1 MNGRLGCLPI
11 FLFLLLLFLL
21 PLVFV
26 QFMGLA
32 LAKLRLDP
40 YVAMIVIMGIFLGS
54 VVNIPITR
62 MVRQEDVIAHP
73 YPLFGF
79 LDIWPHL
86 QRSRRET
93 ILAVNLGGCVI
104 PTLVAVYEI
113 FQLLGDSWSY
123 LFPLGLAVAI
133 NTVVCYRLAKPVEGI
148 GIAMPAF
155 VPPMVA
161 ALTALLLAP
170 DEAPSVA
177 FVGGVFGPLLGADI
191 FHIREVPRIA
201 TGMASIGGAGTFD
214 GIVLSG
220 ILAAYLA

>member
-21 PLVFV
+21 PLVFA

-40 YVAMIVIMGIFLGS
+40 SVAMFVIVGIFLGS
-54 VVNIPITR
+54 VVNIPITLII
-62 MVRQEDVIAHP
+62 RQDEVIAHP

-79 LDIWPHL
+79 LDIGSHL
-86 QRSRRET
+86 QRSPNET
-93 ILAVNLGGCVI
+93 ILAVNLGGCVV

-113 FQLLGDSWSY
+113 LQILRDSWIY
-123 LFPLGLAVAI
+123 PFPIVLAVAI
-133 NTVVCYRLAKPVEGI
+133 NTAVCYRLAKPVKGI
-148 GIAMPAF
+148 GIAMPAL
-155 VPPMVA
+155 VPPLVA

-177 FVGGVFGPLLGADI
+177 FVAGVFGPLLGADVL
-191 FHIREVPRIA
+191 HIREIPRIA

>member
-1 MNGRLGCLPI
+1 MNIRLGCLPI
-11 FLFLLLLFLL
+11 LLFLLLLFLL
-21 PLVFV
+21 PLVFA

-32 LAKLRLDP
+32 LIKLRLDP
-40 YVAMIVIMGIFLGS
+40 SVAMLVIMGIFLGS

-62 MVRQEDVIAHP
+62 MVRQDEVIAHP

-79 LDIWPHL
+79 LDIWPRL
-86 QRSRRET
+86 QRSPRET

-113 FQLLGDSWSY
+113 LQILGDSWIY
-123 LFPLGLAVAI
+123 LFPIGLAVAI
-133 NTVVCYRLAKPVEGI
+133 NTTVCYRLAKPVEGI
-148 GIAMPAF
+148 GIAMPAL
-155 VPPMVA
+155 VPPLVA

-170 DEAPSVA
+170 EEAPSVA
-177 FVGGVFGPLLGADI
+177 FVAGVFGPLLGADVL
-191 FHIREVPRIA
+191 HLREIPRIS

>member
-32 LAKLRLDP
+32 LVKLRLDP
-40 YVAMIVIMGIFLGS
+40 SAAMLVIVGIFLGS

-62 MVRQEDVIAHP
+62 IARQDEVIAHP

-79 LDIWPHL
+79 LDIGSHL
-86 QRSRRET
+86 QRSPRET
-93 ILAVNLGGCVI
+93 ILAVNLGGCVV

-113 FQLLGDSWSY
+113 LQIMVDSWIY
-123 LFPLGLAVAI
+123 LFPIVLAVAI
-133 NTVVCYRLAKPVEGI
+133 NTAVCYRLAKPVKGI
-148 GIAMPAF
+148 GIAMPAL
-155 VPPMVA
+155 VPPLVA
-161 ALTALLLAP
+161 ALTALLFAP
-170 DEAPSVA
+170 AEAPSVA
-177 FVGGVFGPLLGADI
+177 FVAGVFGPLLGADI
-191 FHIREVPRIA
+191 LHIREIPHIA

>member
-21 PLVFV
+21 PLVFA

-32 LAKLRLDP
+32 LVKLRLDP
-40 YVAMIVIMGIFLGS
+40 SVAMLVIVGIFLGS

-62 MVRQEDVIAHP
+62 IARQDEVIAHH

-79 LDIWPHL
+79 LDIGSHL
-86 QRSRRET
+86 QRSPRET
-93 ILAVNLGGCVI
+93 ILAVNLGGCVV

-113 FQLLGDSWSY
+113 LQILGDSWIY
-123 LFPLGLAVAI
+123 LFPIVLAVAI
-133 NTVVCYRLAKPVEGI
+133 NTAVCYRLAQPVEGI
-148 GIAMPAF
+148 GIAMPAL
-155 VPPMVA
+155 VPPLVA

-177 FVGGVFGPLLGADI
+177 FVAGVFGPLLGADI
-191 FHIREVPRIA
+191 LHIREIPRIA

>member
-26 QFMGLA
+26 QVMGMA
-32 LAKLRLDP
+32 LVKLRLDP
-40 YVAMIVIMGIFLGS
+40 YVAMLVIVGIFLGS

-62 MVRQEDVIAHP
+62 MVRQEDVIIHP
-73 YPLFGF
+73 YPLFGL
-79 LDIWPHL
+79 LDIRPH

-93 ILAVNLGGCVI
+93 IVAVNLGGCVI

-113 FQLLGDSWSY
+113 FQLLGDSWKY
-123 LFPLGLAVAI
+123 LFPVVLAVAI
-133 NTVVCYRLAKPVEGI
+133 NTAVCYGLAKPVKGI
-148 GIAMPAF
+148 GIAMPAL
-155 VPPMVA
+155 VPPLVA
-161 ALTALLLAP
+161 VLTALLLAP

-177 FVGGVFGPLLGADI
+177 FSAGVLGPLLGADI
-191 FHIREVPRIA
+191 LHLREIPRIA

>member
-1 MNGRLGCLPI
+1 MNRRLGCLPI
-11 FLFLLLLFLL
+11 LLFLLLLALL

-40 YVAMIVIMGIFLGS
+40 YSAMLIIMGIFLGS
-54 VVNIPITR
+54 VVNIPISR
-62 MVRQEDVIAHP
+62 VAREDDVIVHP
-73 YPLFGF
+73 FPHFGF

-93 ILAVNLGGCVI
+93 IVAVNLGGCVI

-113 FQLLGDSWSY
+113 FQLVGSSWSY
-123 LFPLGLAVAI
+123 LLPIGLTMALNIA
-133 NTVVCYRLAKPVEGI
+133 VCYRLAKPVEGI
-148 GIAMPAF
+148 GIAMPAL

-177 FVGGVFGPLLGADI
+177 FIAGVFGPLMGADVL
-191 FHIREVPRIA
+191 HMREIPRLA

>member
-21 PLVFV
+21 PLVFA

-40 YVAMIVIMGIFLGS
+40 SVAMFVIVGIFLGS

-62 MVRQEDVIAHP
+62 IIRQDEVIAHP
-73 YPLFGF
+73 YPLFSF
-79 LDIWPHL
+79 LDIGSHL
-86 QRSRRET
+86 QRSPNET
-93 ILAVNLGGCVI
+93 ILAVNLGGCVV

-113 FQLLGDSWSY
+113 LQILRDSGIY
-123 LFPLGLAVAI
+123 LFPIVLAVAI
-133 NTVVCYRLAKPVEGI
+133 NTAVCYRLAKPVKGI
-148 GIAMPAF
+148 GIAMPAL
-155 VPPMVA
+155 VPPLVA

-177 FVGGVFGPLLGADI
+177 FVAGVFGPLLGADVL
-191 FHIREVPRIA
+191 HIREIPRIA

>member
-1 MNGRLGCLPI
+1 MNARLGCLPI

-21 PLVFV
+21 PLVFAQV
-26 QFMGLA
+26 MGLA
-32 LAKLRLDP
+32 LVKLRLDP
-40 YVAMIVIMGIFLGS
+40 SLAMLVIMGIFLGS

-62 MVRQEDVIAHP
+62 MARQEDVNTHP

-79 LDIWPHL
+79 LDIWSHL
-86 QRSRRET
+86 QRNPRET

-113 FQLLGDSWSY
+113 LQILGDSWSY
-123 LFPLGLAVAI
+123 LFPIVLAVAI
-133 NTVVCYRLAKPVEGI
+133 NTAVCYGLAKPVKGI
-148 GIAMPAF
+148 GIAMPAL
-155 VPPMVA
+155 VPPLVA

-170 DEAPSVA
+170 EEAPSVA
-177 FVGGVFGPLLGADI
+177 FVAGVLGPLLGADVL
-191 FHIREVPRIA
+191 HIREIPRIA

>member
-21 PLVFV
+21 PLVFA

-40 YVAMIVIMGIFLGS
+40 SVAMFVIVGIFLGS
-54 VVNIPITR
+54 VVNIPITLII
-62 MVRQEDVIAHP
+62 RQDEVIAHP
-73 YPLFGF
+73 YPLFSF
-79 LDIWPHL
+79 LDIGSHL
-86 QRSRRET
+86 QRSPNET
-93 ILAVNLGGCVI
+93 ILAVNLGGCVV

-113 FQLLGDSWSY
+113 LQILRDSGIY
-123 LFPLGLAVAI
+123 LFPIVLAVAI
-133 NTVVCYRLAKPVEGI
+133 NTAVCYRLAKPVKGI
-148 GIAMPAF
+148 GIAMPAL
-155 VPPMVA
+155 VPPLVA

-177 FVGGVFGPLLGADI
+177 FVAGVFGPLLGADVL
-191 FHIREVPRIA
+191 HIREIPRIA